1 MQISKLYPDMFDY
14 VGLFSAAIYR
24 GEEGVAIYE
33 NLEAALAEQF
43 ARGVALYWIAIGKDD
58 FLYEEN
64 TKFRAL
70 LDEKGYEYEYVESEG
85 GHTWRNWRCYLTAF
99 AEKLF

>member
-1 MQISKLYPDMFDY
+1 M
-14 VGLFSAAIYR
+14 
-24 GEEGVAIYE
+24 YE
-33 NLEAALAEQF
+33 NLEEALAEQF

-70 LDEKGYEYEYVESEG
+70 LDDKGYEYEYVESEG
-85 GHTWRNWRCYLTAF
+85 GHTWRNWRHYLTTF
-99 AEKLF
+99 VDKLF